1 MGWEDACACRPDEM
15 RAKKLYIIF
24 CRHSTTNKQTLYS
37 SSPFP
42 FSSFLLHSLTVIK
55 LQRHKQFAI
64 VVNQLSHESMATAA
78 TRPSTSLEMRVI
90 NECTT
95 GRKVSTSA
103 PTPPTLT
110 KSSSSTDEAVS
121 RQDDDKIAHDKMLQ
135 RRSTGSRK
143 QTRKRTKRMG
153 SSSSLHSLVS
163 ILKPPDGS
171 QQRSVS
177 NVSFGQDF
185 DMKRYE
191 EDDTGATNG
200 EELDIDDGSAVH
212 AARGSLSTTQST
224 IGFRASFFSLLE
236 KLGVYRSQE
245 IYKPTIPAEA
255 RPSQDRRTNR
265 NSITSLYFRKLYGG
279 KNENTLQCPLSIDCL
294 CVRPFFSV
302 VRFNVQSRQ
311 GFNLLPKHT

>member
-1 MGWEDACACRPDEM
+1 M
-15 RAKKLYIIF
+15 RAKKLSIIF
-24 CRHSTTNKQTLYS
+24 CVSSFNNKQTNFIFILP
-37 SSPFP
+37 SPTLSLL
-42 FSSFLLHSLTVIK
+42 SSFSPLTVIK

-64 VVNQLSHESMATAA
+64 VVNQLSRESMATAA
-78 TRPSTSLEMRVI
+78 TRPSTSVEMRVI

-110 KSSSSTDEAVS
+110 KSPSSTDEAVS

-185 DMKRYE
+185 DMKRDE
-191 EDDTGATNG
+191 EDDTGARN
-200 EELDIDDGSAVH
+200 EEDIDDGSAVH

-279 KNENTLQCPLSIDCL
+279 KNKKYKYTSVPIIHRLFVCSS
-294 CVRPFFSV
+294 FF
-302 VRFNVQSRQ
+302 
-311 GFNLLPKHT
+311 P

>member
-1 MGWEDACACRPDEM
+1 M
-15 RAKKLYIIF
+15 KYFLS
-24 CRHSTTNKQTLYS
+24 RHSTTNKQTLYS
-37 SSPFP
+37 SSLLPSL
-42 FSSFLLHSLTVIK
+42 SSFLSATLLTVIK

-64 VVNQLSHESMATAA
+64 VVNQLSRESMATAA

-90 NECTT
+90 NECRT

-110 KSSSSTDEAVS
+110 KFPSSTDEAVS

-185 DMKRYE
+185 EMKRDDE
-191 EDDTGATNG
+191 DTGATNE

-279 KNENTLQCPLSIDCL
+279 KNKNTLQCPLSIDCFV
-294 CVRPFFSV
+294 CSPFFH
-302 VRFNVQSRQ
+302 SRQ
-311 GFNLLPKHT
+311 V